1 MGMVRNLFRRE
12 TLKPLS
18 AAALFLTAALM
29 QPLPAG
35 ASTGITAGAT
45 DALGHLQIRTDHGP
59 SPFQPAGAT
68 GNERTDHYKT
78 KVWSTTVPLDGSV
91 AYYLEYFSTGEGLAY
106 LTRCLTRAEPFIPFI
121 YQALEDAGAPLEL
134 LYLPVIE
141 SAFRVDAVSRS
152 GAMGMWQF
160 MMNSIDPYDIH
171 VNAWQDDRRD
181 FWKSTES
188 AIHKLDYNYS
198 RTGDWLLAL
207 AAYNCG
213 LGRVTRTVASSGIND
228 YWELSEK
235 NLLPRET
242 RNYVPKLAAVTIL
255 SNSKGRYGLPLHWG
269 SRTYWERIPATK
281 AVDIRRI
288 ARRAGIDEDLF
299 LTAHN
304 ELNYG
309 VTPPASTGY
318 KLKVPVAYADAV
330 RAVLEEETELLE
342 FKRYR
347 IQSGDTLSEIAEWY
361 RIPQSMI
368 YEYNPG
374 ISSRYLRIGQILLIP
389 LIHDNIPERHG
400 AVISDMTE
408 SWTGR
413 YTIVEGDSFWGI
425 SRRYDL
431 SPEELAAG
439 NRLPLNTVIRPGMV
453 LMVPEKVGN

>member
-1 MGMVRNLFRRE
+1 MGMVRNLFRRK
-12 TLKPLS
+12 TLTRLS
-18 AAALFLTAALM
+18 AGALFCAAALLSPAL
-29 QPLPAG
+29 LF
-35 ASTGITAGAT
+35 ASTGITAGSSGEA
-45 DALGHLQIRTDHGP
+45 AHLQIRTDHGP
-59 SPFQPAGAT
+59 SPFRQSPT
-68 GNERTDHYKT
+68 VRNERTDHYET
-78 KVWSTTVPLDGSV
+78 KVWSTTVPLDGAV

-106 LTRCLTRAEPFIPFI
+106 LNRCLTRAEPFIPFI
-121 YQALEDAGAPLEL
+121 SQALEDAAVPPEL

-160 MMNSIDPYDIH
+160 MMNSIDPYDIS

-213 LGRVTRTVASSGIND
+213 LGRVTRTMASSGISD

-242 RNYVPKLAAVTIL
+242 RNYIPKLAAVTIL
-255 SNSKGRYGLPLHWG
+255 SNSKGKYGLPLHWG
-269 SRTYWERIPATK
+269 SRTSWERIPIEK
-281 AVDIRRI
+281 SVDIRRI
-288 ARRAGIDEDLF
+288 ARKAGIDEALF

-318 KLKVPVAYADAV
+318 RLKVPTGAAEAV
-330 RAVLEEETELLE
+330 RAVLAEETDLLE

-361 RIPQSMI
+361 RIPVSMI
-368 YEYNPG
+368 HEYNPG
-374 ISSRYLRIGQILLIP
+374 VSSRYLRIGQVLLIP
-389 LIHDNIPERHG
+389 LIHENIPERRG
-400 AVISDMTE
+400 VMISDMTE

-453 LMVPEKVGN
+453 LNVPDKVGN